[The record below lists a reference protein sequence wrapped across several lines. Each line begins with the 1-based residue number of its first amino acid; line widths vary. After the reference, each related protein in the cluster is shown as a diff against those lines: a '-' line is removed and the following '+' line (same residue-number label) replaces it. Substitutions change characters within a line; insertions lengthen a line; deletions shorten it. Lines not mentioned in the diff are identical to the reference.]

1 MAKSPHPALT
11 RLAATVTA
19 RYFPGN
25 SIFDGYYLD
34 GRLTARREHR
44 ACDATLDR
52 EDRGFFYAAFAH
64 PSSHGQEELVS
75 SRAHKALERI
85 LNDVKQN
92 IRNID
97 AEINELAE
105 CAVEIAGRG
114 SLQHENARQPYFAG
128 VMVKDAELAAIT
140 MGHGCAYL
148 YRNDALYPLTHDDIT
163 LEPVDYHGKPVLGQD
178 IYCAGVAGTVRYSNI
193 AQLQPDDCVIVCN
206 KEIITTLGQHE
217 ILRLLYEAEDQ
228 SDAAGL
234 IITAASAKLPGVPM
248 QIIACFVESIR
259 STDKPARPTP
269 SRVAAEGGLF
279 GQVTGKFSQPTG
291 KFSQPTGKLS
301 QPGQPSKPAAIKSQ
315 DDVASAAPVEP
326 MPNLIPDEEET
337 PYDKGYFERPRDE
350 NGRIR
355 RLALYMVITAVTIG
369 AVFAIFNMIFGKDG
383 DTTLPSETTVQSETT
398 EETDEMTI
406 TEPEETEETTPE
418 ETTSEET
425 TAETTPKPAETTA
438 APAQETIHTVKSG
451 DTFYAIAVKYFGDG
465 SQATIDKIKD
475 YNSLTSDNL
484 QLGQKIKI
492 PPQ

>member
-1 MAKSPHPALT
+1 MSKSPHPALT

-25 SIFDGYYLD
+25 GIFDGYYLD
-34 GRLTARREHR
+34 GRLTSRREHR
-44 ACDATLDR
+44 ACDITLDR

-64 PSSHGQEELVS
+64 QSGHGPEDLVS
-75 SRAHKALERI
+75 NRAHKALERI

-92 IRNID
+92 LRNID

-114 SLQHENARQPYFAG
+114 SLQQENARQPYFAG
-128 VMVKDAELAAIT
+128 IMVKDAELAAIT

-148 YRNDALYPLTHDDIT
+148 YRNDALYPLTHDDIA
-163 LEPVDYHGKPVLGQD
+163 LDPVDYHGKPVLGQD

-206 KEIITTLGQHE
+206 KEVITTLGQRE

-228 SDAAGL
+228 ADAAGL
-234 IITAASAKLPGVPM
+234 IITAASAKLPGVAM

-259 STDKPARPTP
+259 SSDKPARPTSTRLAP
-269 SRVAAEGGLF
+269 EGGLF
-279 GQVTGKFSQPTG
+279 GQATGKFSQAA
-291 KFSQPTGKLS
+291 
-301 QPGQPSKPAAIKSQ
+301 KPAAAKIPDEVTAASVAPAHA
-315 DDVASAAPVEP
+315 DD
-326 MPNLIPDEEET
+326 LDEEET
-337 PYDKGYFERPRDE
+337 PYDKGYFERPRSE
-350 NGRIR
+350 NSRIR

-369 AVFAIFNMIFGKDG
+369 AVFAIFNMIFGQDG
-383 DTTLPSETTVQSETT
+383 GTTVPSETTVQTEAT
-398 EETDEMTI
+398 EETDAI
-406 TEPEETEETTPE
+406 IVTEPEESAETTLEETTPE
-418 ETTSEET
+418 ETT
-425 TAETTPKPAETTA
+425 AETTPEPTETTA
-438 APAQETIHTVKSG
+438 SPAQETIHTVKSG

-475 YNSLTSDNL
+475 YNGITSDNL

>member
-25 SIFDGYYLD
+25 GIFDGYYLD
-34 GRLTARREHR
+34 GRLTTRREHR
-44 ACDATLDR
+44 AADVTLDR

-64 PSSHGQEELVS
+64 QSSHGQEDLVS
-75 SRAHKALERI
+75 SRAQKALERI

-114 SLQHENARQPYFAG
+114 SLQQENARQPYFAG

-148 YRNDALYPLTHDDIT
+148 YRNDALYPLTHDDIS

-178 IYCAGVAGTVRYSNI
+178 IYCAGLAGTVRYSNI

-206 KEIITTLGQHE
+206 KEVITTLGQRE
-217 ILRLLYEAEDQ
+217 ILRLLYEAQDQ

-234 IITAASAKLPGVPM
+234 IITAASAKLPGVAM
-248 QIIACFVESIR
+248 QVIACFVESIR
-259 STDKPARPTP
+259 STDKPARPVT
-269 SRVAAEGGLF
+269 SRVAPESTLLGQMAGKF
-279 GQVTGKFSQPTG
+279 GQ
-291 KFSQPTGKLS
+291 
-301 QPGQPSKPAAIKSQ
+301 PAK
-315 DDVASAAPVEP
+315 SAAAAKPPEAQGQSVPAVPMATDEP
-326 MPNLIPDEEET
+326 DDEDT

-369 AVFAIFNMIFGKDG
+369 AVFAIFNMIFGKEG
-383 DTTLPSETTVQSETT
+383 GKTLPSETTTQIEETSQTEEIVVTEPTVNPDETT
-398 EETDEMTI
+398 
-406 TEPEETEETTPE
+406 PEETTPE
-418 ETTSEET
+418 ETT
-425 TAETTPKPAETTA
+425 AETTA
-438 APAQETIHTVKSG
+438 ATEETTAPATGGTVHTVKSG
-451 DTFYAIAVKYFGDG
+451 DTFYSIAIKYFNDG

-475 YNSLTSDNL
+475 YNGLNSDTL

>member
-25 SIFDGYYLD
+25 GIFDGYYLD
-34 GRLTARREHR
+34 GRLTTRREHR

-64 PSSHGQEELVS
+64 PASHGQDDLVS

-206 KEIITTLGQHE
+206 KEIITTLGQRE

-259 STDKPARPTP
+259 STDKPVRPAP

-279 GQVTGKFSQPTG
+279 GQVTGRFNQPT
-291 KFSQPTGKLS
+291 
-301 QPGQPSKPAAIKSQ
+301 KPAATKSQ
-315 DDVASAAPVEP
+315 DVMSMATADEP
-326 MPNLIPDEEET
+326 AQHEIADEEET

-383 DTTLPSETTVQSETT
+383 ETILPSETTIQSETT
-398 EETDEMTI
+398 RETDEI
-406 TEPEETEETTPE
+406 IVTEPEETAPE
-418 ETTSEET
+418 ETSSEET
-425 TAETTPKPAETTA
+425 TAETTPEPTETTA
-438 APAQETIHTVKSG
+438 APAQETVHTVKSG
-451 DTFYAIAVKYFGDG
+451 DTFYSIAVKYLGDG
-465 SQATIDKIKD
+465 SQSTIDKIKD
-475 YNSLTSDNL
+475 YNGLTSDNL

>member
-25 SIFDGYYLD
+25 GIFDGYYLD
-34 GRLTARREHR
+34 GRLTTRREHR

-64 PSSHGQEELVS
+64 PSSHGQDDLVS
-75 SRAHKALERI
+75 SRSHKALERI

-114 SLQHENARQPYFAG
+114 SLQHENARQPYFTG

-206 KEIITTLGQHE
+206 KEIITTLGQRE

-228 SDAAGL
+228 ADAAGL

-259 STDKPARPTP
+259 STDKPARPMP

-279 GQVTGKFSQPTG
+279 GQMAGKFNQPA
-291 KFSQPTGKLS
+291 GKLS
-301 QPGQPSKPAAIKSQ
+301 QPAKPAAAISQ
-315 DDVASAAPVEP
+315 DASAMATPAELVPDE
-326 MPNLIPDEEET
+326 IQDEEET

-383 DTTLPSETTVQSETT
+383 ETILPSETTIQTEAT
-398 EETDEMTI
+398 EETDEI
-406 TEPEETEETTPE
+406 AVTEPEETEETTPE

-425 TAETTPKPAETTA
+425 TAETTPEPAETTA
-438 APAQETIHTVKSG
+438 APAQATVHTVKSG

-465 SQATIDKIKD
+465 SQDTIDKIKD
-475 YNSLTSDNL
+475 YNGLTSDNL